1 MYAEPAHL
9 MYWNIAAIQAQND
22 LYGRGTGTFDV
33 LKFKDPGWMFK
44 NRNAEPAH
52 LMYWNLMYHLPFLI
66 HDIAEPAHLMY
77 WNVNTP
83 HWKHWYK
90 ASGTGTFDVLKWGIL
105 IFQFSPVTWRNRHIW
120 CIEIKMFEILFDS
133 LLLRNRHIW
142 CIEISDRAPSCSPCS
157 RGTGTFDVLKFSSPS
172 LTIRDKR
179 AEPAHLMYWNAS
191 FLETT
196 SISAHAEPA
205 HLMYWNG

>member
-1 MYAEPAHL
+1 MKGQQDMAEPAHLMYWNICHPILLASALCAEPAHLMYWNAIVLLGVTMPMYAEPAHL

-77 WNVNTP
+77 WNVAGRF
-83 HWKHWYK
+83 KL
-90 ASGTGTFDVLKWGIL
+90 VLVI
-105 IFQFSPVTWRNRHIW
+105 SRNRHIW
-120 CIEIKMFEILFDS
+120 CIEIGYSKPLT
-133 LLLRNRHIW
+133 
-142 CIEISDRAPSCSPCS
+142 APSPG
-157 RGTGTFDVLKFSSPS
+157 GTGTFDVLK
-172 LTIRDKR
+172 
-179 AEPAHLMYWNAS
+179 
-191 FLETT
+191 
-196 SISAHAEPA
+196 
-205 HLMYWNG
+205 